1 MKYTKGLVSVVIPTY
16 KRSEK
21 LGRAIESVL
30 KQTYS
35 NVEVLVVSDNE
46 PNDEYS
52 EAARILINSMH
63 DDRVKFVL
71 QDHHKNGAAARNA
84 GIREAKGEF
93 IAFLDDDDYWENRKI
108 ELQLEVLK
116 SLDSSWGA
124 VTCKNKHYSNGKLVA
139 ALPGYRD
146 GDLCKRILTRVVDV
160 STDTILAKRKCLDET
175 GYFDERL
182 KRHQEVQL
190 MAFFTSKYKVKLL
203 DMYLVC
209 VDSTGNENQPDPERM
224 EKIKKEFLHCVEPVM
239 AAMSDSDRRDII
251 IMNEFEL
258 GLLYIR
264 TGNRVKGIKKCMKI
278 FRKPNTLYYGFRIVV
293 KKINARLLRR
303 IRYNHDS
310 YTRMAITERN

>member
-1 MKYTKGLVSVVIPTY
+1 MEYIKDLVSVVIPTY

-30 KQTYS
+30 KQTYP

-46 PNDEYS
+46 PDDEYS
-52 EAARILINSMH
+52 GAAKILIESLQ
-63 DDRVKFVL
+63 DSRVKLVL
-71 QDHHKNGAAARNA
+71 QKHHKNGAAARNA
-84 GIREAKGEF
+84 GIKEAKGEF

-116 SLDSSWGA
+116 TLDSSWGA

-139 ALPGYRD
+139 ALPGYKD
-146 GDLCKRILTRVVDV
+146 GDLCKRILARVVDV
-160 STDTILAKRKCLDET
+160 STDTILARRKCLDET

-209 VDSTGNENQPDPERM
+209 VDATGNENQPNPERM
-224 EKIKKEFLHCVEPVM
+224 EKIKKEFLQCVEPVM
-239 AAMSDSDRRDII
+239 IAMSASDRRDIV

-258 GLLYIR
+258 GLLYMR
-264 TGNRVKGIKKCMKI
+264 TGDKVKGMKKCMKI
-278 FRKPNTLYYGFRIVV
+278 FCKPITLYYGIRIIAKKVNAHLFRQ
-293 KKINARLLRR
+293 
-303 IRYNHDS
+303 IRYNRDS
-310 YTRMAITERN
+310 YTKMSVAERN